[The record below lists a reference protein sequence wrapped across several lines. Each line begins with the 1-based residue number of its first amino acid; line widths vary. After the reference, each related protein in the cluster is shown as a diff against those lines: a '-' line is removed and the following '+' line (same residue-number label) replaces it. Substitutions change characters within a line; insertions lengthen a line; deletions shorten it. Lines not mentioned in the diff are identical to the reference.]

1 MMLPFSLGHV
11 YISML
16 LSIMARSRSASNSR
30 SCWKQS
36 EKTLR
41 SLHPRAGSI
50 SYHEL
55 FNTLK
60 QRAHNISVDCK
71 RFLTAIAFEGVR
83 DVCTTWSVRGGAL
96 KSQKHFR
103 RARGNTWPPC
113 VRRRVAPGMAAHQ
126 GALCVGHARRD
137 HRCVLAMLMMKIS
150 REQSLGGRA
159 EEPHKPTLIPPH
171 WHMALPRRMQARA
184 ARLRVQCE
192 PTR

>member
-83 DVCTTWSVRGGAL
+83 DPSESFANAANRLDCESWEL
-96 KSQKHFR
+96 KAQNADELRDEIK
-103 RARGNTWPPC
+103 AR
-113 VRRRVAPGMAAHQ
+113 
-126 GALCVGHARRD
+126 L
-137 HRCVLAMLMMKIS
+137 
-150 REQSLGGRA
+150 QSLVVNA
-159 EEPHKPTLIPPH
+159 
-171 WHMALPRRMQARA
+171 
-184 ARLRVQCE
+184 
-192 PTR
+192 